1 MQAIARS
8 HRLGQLRE
16 VKVSKLIM
24 KMRAPDRETVEQR
37 IMQMQVSSTAVLRCL
52 LDINCTFIVRLATRV
67 AALSLERL
75 ALKSTWEWG
84 ALALLL
90 MYLCTNEAQVISS
103 AHGAFAISDLLAYVY
118 TGRQAS
124 DCRGGAYGWYGR
136 AAAAPELQRAA
147 SPVWLGTVML

>member
-1 MQAIARS
+1 
-8 HRLGQLRE
+8 
-16 VKVSKLIM
+16 M
-24 KMRAPDRETVEQR
+24 KMRAPDPETVEQR

-90 MYLCTNEAQVISS
+90 MYLCTN
-103 AHGAFAISDLLAYVY
+103 VY